1 MQRIAMRDLDPSC
14 GGLLPLIA
22 PLEAA
27 PAIRD
32 DRGNVWLTREEVRV
46 ASLRLAETIA
56 SEQKQLVFL
65 FCGANSETVIGL
77 LAAAAAG
84 HATALIDPSLTGD
97 RLKGLVE
104 AYQPEL
110 ILGSRAFGE
119 KLRAVADAAAN
130 TRSLTS
136 EAGVIEWIARDA
148 EPPSVPINPALELLL
163 STSGTT
169 GSQKYVRLSR
179 DAIVANARQ
188 IAEALAIDERSVGVA
203 HLPLHYS
210 YGLSIVT
217 SHLAAGGGICLVDD
231 SITSPS
237 FWSKIGKVG
246 GSHFPGVPFHYAAL
260 ARLGAGIVP
269 EFDQGVHP
277 SRRSARSSHSG
288 EDSRMGDAARR
299 PVFRHVWSDRGL
311 AAHDDLAACRCFSQ
325 SRVRRRSS
333 RRRPIVDR

>member
-179 DAIVANARQ
+179 DAIVANARRSPKRWPSTNGASALL
-188 IAEALAIDERSVGVA
+188 ISLCTIPMGSPSSPRIWRRGAEFVSSTTRSPRRASGPRSGRSAGRISRASPFTTPRSRVWAQASSRNRSRCSPKPAERSILAFRRRFTNGRRCA
-203 HLPLHYS
+203 
-210 YGLSIVT
+210 
-217 SHLAAGGGICLVDD
+217 AAGFSSCMVR
-231 SITSPS
+231 PR
-237 FWSKIGKVG
+237 
-246 GSHFPGVPFHYAAL
+246 P
-260 ARLGAGIVP
+260 
-269 EFDQGVHP
+269 
-277 SRRSARSSHSG
+277 RRA
-288 EDSRMGDAARR
+288 
-299 PVFRHVWSDRGL
+299 
-311 AAHDDLAACRCFSQ
+311 
-325 SRVRRRSS
+325 
-333 RRRPIVDR
+333 